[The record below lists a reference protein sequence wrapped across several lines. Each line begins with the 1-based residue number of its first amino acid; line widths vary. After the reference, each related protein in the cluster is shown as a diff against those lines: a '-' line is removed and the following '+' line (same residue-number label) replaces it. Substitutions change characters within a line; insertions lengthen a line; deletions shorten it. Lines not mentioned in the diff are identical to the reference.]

1 MNDSSRKE
9 LVDQESGKTRGILK
23 QASDFFSTDSQK
35 NKQYQ
40 KKVKVTFKLAPS
52 VINQDSA

>member
-9 LVDQESGKTRGILK
+9 LVDQESVKTTRGILK

-52 VINQDSA
+52 VIN